1 MGHPGGLVGL
11 DFSVVLKPGGAEG
24 EEWEEWEDV
33 EVECP
38 RFPPLPSDDLCSIEH
53 WTRAMILD
61 AK

>member
-1 MGHPGGLVGL
+1 MWEIQGILNEAQRIPGQQR
-11 DFSVVLKPGGAEG
+11 
-24 EEWEEWEDV
+24 WETQLEWEDV